1 MVLSFTRLAASR
13 ARPHSTNAF
22 QSSLTSL
29 SLRLHQQSRFYAL
42 YRIRNPKYARRT
54 LYFSGTLGAL
64 WFADTEFNASAVTRN
79 LRTFWTLNF
88 KPELSDQIPALH
100 ARVAERVYDLFTSNG
115 GLYIKIALPT
125 MPPHAAPMQE
135 KFAKLFDDAPQVP
148 YSVVDKV
155 FRRDSAVF
163 DERAAA
169 SASIAQVHRAK
180 LKPED
185 GGEWVAVKVQKPDVS
200 QQVEWDLGAYR
211 IVMWIYEKY
220 IFDMPV
226 YFTVD
231 YICDHL
237 RRELDFE
244 LEAKNAQE
252 TARFVAAEPRLADKV
267 YVPEVFPALSTK
279 KVMVAEWIDG
289 VRLSDRRAIRALM
302 GEASSAD
309 AVSPTLPTAGPD
321 YSRILQ
327 SGPLKGGVAWIM
339 RTMVELFSAQIFD
352 WGWVHCDP
360 HPGNI
365 FKEYAALWRGLITL
379 DYGEVEAVAKEWGIG
394 ETGLFASA
402 TLMRPVKLRRN
413 GKDNAGESERR
424 RWGEMSEYERSVQ
437 LKEKLRMFL
446 TDTDKIP
453 KELIFIGRN
462 MRIVQG
468 NNQQY
473 GSPVNRIR
481 ITGSWASRS
490 LTADPSL
497 TFAGRLA
504 EYRRYFAFVFATSLL
519 DLMFFITRSR
529 QWVQH
534 FLGMKGEGFEDEL
547 ERTMRGFARTNF
559 GIEITQGAF
568 DG

>member
-1 MVLSFTRLAASR
+1 
-13 ARPHSTNAF
+13 
-22 QSSLTSL
+22 
-29 SLRLHQQSRFYAL
+29 
-42 YRIRNPKYARRT
+42 
-54 LYFSGTLGAL
+54 
-64 WFADTEFNASAVTRN
+64 
-79 LRTFWTLNF
+79 
-88 KPELSDQIPALH
+88 
-100 ARVAERVYDLFTSNG
+100 
-115 GLYIKIALPT
+115 
-125 MPPHAAPMQE
+125 
-135 KFAKLFDDAPQVP
+135 
-148 YSVVDKV
+148 
-155 FRRDSAVF
+155 
-163 DERAAA
+163 
-169 SASIAQVHRAK
+169 
-180 LKPED
+180 
-185 GGEWVAVKVQKPDVS
+185 
-200 QQVEWDLGAYR
+200 
-211 IVMWIYEKY
+211 
-220 IFDMPV
+220 
-226 YFTVD
+226 
-231 YICDHL
+231 
-237 RRELDFE
+237 
-244 LEAKNAQE
+244 
-252 TARFVAAEPRLADKV
+252 
-267 YVPEVFPALSTK
+267 
-279 KVMVAEWIDG
+279 MVAEWIDG

-309 AVSPTLPTAGPD
+309 AVSSALPTAGPD

-327 SGPLKGGVAWIM
+327 SGPLKGGVAWVM

-365 FKEYAALWRGLITL
+365 FVRPHPQLPGRPQFVLLDHGLYVRLRPHFQRQYAALWRGLITL
-379 DYGEVEAVAKEWGIG
+379 DYSEVEGVAKEWGIG

-402 TLMRPVKLRRN
+402 TLMRPVKLKRN
-413 GKDNAGESERR
+413 GKDNAGESELKR

-490 LTADPSL
+490 LTADPAL

-504 EYRRYFAFVFATSLL
+504 EYHRYFAFVFATSLL
-519 DLMFFITRSR
+519 DLMFFVTRSR